1 MDKPLNP
8 MDKQLIAARF
18 AKARN
23 TYTREARVQQQV
35 AEKMMQLIKEPY
47 TRFRRVVEFGCGTGS
62 YSRILLHTLQPEA
75 LLLNDLCREM
85 EECVKELCDG
95 TTVQFVPGDAEAIDF
110 PGETDLITS
119 CSTLQWFND
128 PGAFFT
134 RCHQALVAD
143 GLLAFSTFGATNMHE
158 IRQLTG
164 HGLDYLSVEELQ
176 ALLSPGFD
184 ILHAEEEVISLPF
197 PTPQAVLK
205 HLKQTG
211 VTGTEKR
218 IWTRSRLQSFCKE
231 YTTRF
236 SDAAGNVNLTYHP
249 IYIIARKK
257 NKIME
262 TKNIYF
268 ISGIDTDAG
277 KSYCTAWYARELMQ
291 RGLRV
296 ITQKFIQTGNTGHSE
311 DIDLHR
317 RLTGT
322 GYLPEDKEGLTM
334 PEIFSYPCSP
344 HLAARID
351 KRPIDF
357 EKIERATRELSHR
370 YDTVLVEGAGGLMV
384 PLTEDFLT
392 IDYIAEKQYPLIFV
406 TSGKLGSIN
415 HTLLSFEAIKNRGI
429 ALDTVLYNLYPT
441 VEDKTIQEDTMKYIK
456 QYLSK
461 HFPGTKFEVVPEI
474 V

>member
-1 MDKPLNP
+1 
-8 MDKQLIAARF
+8 
-18 AKARN
+18 
-23 TYTREARVQQQV
+23 
-35 AEKMMQLIKEPY
+35 
-47 TRFRRVVEFGCGTGS
+47 
-62 YSRILLHTLQPEA
+62 
-75 LLLNDLCREM
+75 
-85 EECVKELCDG
+85 
-95 TTVQFVPGDAEAIDF
+95 
-110 PGETDLITS
+110 
-119 CSTLQWFND
+119 
-128 PGAFFT
+128 
-134 RCHQALVAD
+134 
-143 GLLAFSTFGATNMHE
+143 
-158 IRQLTG
+158 
-164 HGLDYLSVEELQ
+164 
-176 ALLSPGFD
+176 
-184 ILHAEEEVISLPF
+184 
-197 PTPQAVLK
+197 
-205 HLKQTG
+205 
-211 VTGTEKR
+211 
-218 IWTRSRLQSFCKE
+218 
-231 YTTRF
+231 
-236 SDAAGNVNLTYHP
+236 
-249 IYIIARKK
+249 
-257 NKIME
+257 ME

-291 RGLRV
+291 RDLRV

-344 HLAARID
+344 HLAAHID

-357 EKIERATRELSHR
+357 GKIERATRELSHR